1 MAFRAGIET
10 LSIPGMRGWVPLELF
25 YAWYWALE
33 PSVPPVFVGQVL
45 FGMQLRCPTSNMVV
59 AMDLG
64 KNPMGPMSLRA
75 WPSPRE
81 VLVEAMNN
89 FKINF

>member
-1 MAFRAGIET
+1 M
-10 LSIPGMRGWVPLELF
+10 PLELF

-33 PSVPPVFVGQVL
+33 PSVPPVFVCQVL
-45 FGMQLRCPTSNMVV
+45 FGMHLGCPTFNMAV

-64 KNPMGPMSLRA
+64 KNPMGPMSLCA

-81 VLVEAMNN
+81 VLAKAMNK
-89 FKINF
+89 F